1 MKHYTYRGVPYTTA
15 NRRINSSNK
24 CTYRGVPYTASAAN
38 QRINATVSKEE
49 KLAYRGVQYAT

>member
-15 NRRINSSNK
+15 TRRKNNSNNF
-24 CTYRGVPYTASAAN
+24 TYRGVPYTASAAN

-49 KLAYRGVQYAT
+49 QLAYRGVQYAS

>member
-15 NRRINSSNK
+15 TRRINSSNK